1 MTTNEIIINK
11 MVINIGT
18 GSDSQV
24 QPNAKRLL
32 EVITGRKPADEISR
46 KRNPSFKITKGQ
58 KIGAFVTLRGKA
70 VAPVLT
76 RLLDARNNKIPE
88 SSISGNAVSFGIKEY
103 IEISGLKYDPKIG
116 MLGMN
121 VNISFKRNGVR
132 VAERKRQQAHVPE
145 YHRAI
150 QKEEIATF
158 LREKFKVDTNEES
171 AV

>member
-1 MTTNEIIINK
+1 MNEIIINK
-11 MVINIGT
+11 LVINIGT
-18 GSDSQV
+18 GNDSNL

-32 EVITGRKPADEISR
+32 EIITGKKPADEISK

-70 VAPVLT
+70 IAPVLT
-76 RLLDARNNKIPE
+76 RLLDARNNHIPE
-88 SSISGNAVSFGIKEY
+88 SSISGNAMSFGIKEY
-103 IEISGLKYDPKIG
+103 IDISGLKYDPKVG

-121 VNISFKRNGVR
+121 VNISFKRKGAR
-132 VAERKRQQAHVPE
+132 VAERKRKQAYVPG

-150 QKEEIATF
+150 EKNDIITF
-158 LREKFKVDTNEES
+158 MHEKFKVDTNEEG

>member
-76 RLLDARNNKIPE
+76 RL
-88 SSISGNAVSFGIKEY
+88 S
-103 IEISGLKYDPKIG
+103 SGLS
-116 MLGMN
+116 L
-121 VNISFKRNGVR
+121 S
-132 VAERKRQQAHVPE
+132 
-145 YHRAI
+145 
-150 QKEEIATF
+150 
-158 LREKFKVDTNEES
+158 
-171 AV
+171 